1 MFGSVPMIVPINHES
16 SAGLN
21 PKCKPSL
28 QTPTLIISNIMH
40 KLKIV
45 FGFFVIVVTLLSSGC
60 ANLTAPHRPM
70 HYSDLEWFAVDCKL
84 KTEQI
89 AMLQAMRPTN
99 DEKLF
104 ARLNNELFFWQV
116 FSDPDKF
123 EQRRQ
128 IGMNRIDWLINQ
140 HLMRLREC

>member
-1 MFGSVPMIVPINHES
+1 MTVPIKLES
-16 SAGLN
+16 FVGSKTKLELFLQNPHLN
-21 PKCKPSL
+21 
-28 QTPTLIISNIMH
+28 ISNIMR

-45 FGFFVIVVTLLSSGC
+45 FGCFAIAATLLNTGC
-60 ANLTAPHRPM
+60 ANTSAPHRTM
-70 HYSDLEWFAVDCKL
+70 SWQDLEWFAVDCRQ

-104 ARLNNELFFWQV
+104 ARLNNELFFWEP
-116 FSDPDKF
+116 FTNPARF
-123 EQRRQ
+123 EQRQQ
-128 IGMNRIDWLINQ
+128 IGSNRIDWLINQ